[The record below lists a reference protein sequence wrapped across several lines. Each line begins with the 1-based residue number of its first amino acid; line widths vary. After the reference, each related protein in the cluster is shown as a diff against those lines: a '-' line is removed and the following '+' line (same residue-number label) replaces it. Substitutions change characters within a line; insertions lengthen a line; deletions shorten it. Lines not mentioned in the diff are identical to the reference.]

1 MKDNITYSE
10 TFYSA
15 QGEGQYIGEP
25 SLWIRFFLC
34 NLQCDGFG
42 QEHPTKPDT
51 WDLPYET
58 VDISHIKV
66 VEDLPVFEKGCD
78 SSYTWAKKFK
88 HLMRTKDVS
97 GLVDELEALLPGGK
111 FKHPVTGLESHMV
124 FTGGEPML
132 NQEAIVAIMKEF
144 EIRDNVP
151 KFVTVETNGT
161 RKIKPIL
168 KEYITEYAQMEHNG
182 DMGSYQWLWS
192 ISPKLWSTAGEKAKK
207 AIKPEVIA
215 SYINA
220 ADYMWCYTQLKF
232 VVNGSQESW
241 DEVAVIE
248 KQVHDLISEL
258 DPGSY
263 PWPTTWIM
271 GVGGTLE
278 GLKVT
283 EATIA
288 DECLQRGYKYTSR
301 VHCHIY
307 GNAIGK

>member
-10 TFYSA
+10 TFYSG
-15 QGEGQYIGEP
+15 QGEGHFIGEP
-25 SLWIRFFLC
+25 SLWVRFFLC

-42 QEHPTKPDT
+42 QDHPTKPDT

-111 FKHPVTGLESHMV
+111 FKHPVTGLESHMC

-144 EIRDNVP
+144 EIRDNLP
-151 KFVTVETNGT
+151 KFVTIETNGT
-161 RKIKPIL
+161 RKLKPIL
-168 KEYITEYAQMEHNG
+168 KEYITEYVQMEHG
-182 DMGSYQWLWS
+182 DMGRSYQWLWS

-220 ADYMWCYTQLKF
+220 ADYMWCNTQLKF

-258 DPGSY
+258 DPDCY
-263 PWPTTWIM
+263 AWPVTWIM

-288 DECLQRGYKYTSR
+288 NECLQRGYRYTSR
-301 VHCHIY
+301 VHVHIY
-307 GNAIGK
+307 GNQIGT